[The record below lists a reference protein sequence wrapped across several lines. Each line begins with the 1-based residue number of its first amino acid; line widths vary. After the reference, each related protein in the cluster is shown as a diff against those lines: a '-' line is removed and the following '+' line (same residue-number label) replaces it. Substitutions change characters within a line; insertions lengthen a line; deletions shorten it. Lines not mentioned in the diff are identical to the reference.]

1 MDLESNP
8 RPRISLKI
16 GYFLTD
22 TTVEG
27 SGNFYVIPGSHLWNA
42 LELPEDEVE
51 NPEGTTSGESAAR
64 YGGIFRSADLA
75 FRKSQSFRYHP
86 KGAVLRL

>member
-1 MDLESNP
+1 MRGVWDGTKTVDVLNMDLESNP

-27 SGNFYVIPGSHLWNA
+27 SGNFYVIPGSHLWKRVRFA
-42 LELPEDEVE
+42 
-51 NPEGTTSGESAAR
+51 GR
-64 YGGIFRSADLA
+64 
-75 FRKSQSFRYHP
+75 
-86 KGAVLRL
+86 